1 MNEMLFRTLLKRYE
15 AVIEDSLYKIQSFNE
30 NNIIIPEH
38 IDITGEVDKLLLI
51 IAEAED
57 KIKKYLQDPEYHT
70 EEIFELSNVMCEGGC
85 GEYMTVRDEEAGWG
99 MCVSCK
105 FEAMD

>member
-1 MNEMLFRTLLKRYE
+1 MVKDGE
-15 AVIEDSLYKIQSFNE
+15 ADED
-30 NNIIIPEH
+30 
-38 IDITGEVDKLLLI
+38 
-51 IAEAED
+51 
-57 KIKKYLQDPEYHT
+57 
-70 EEIFELSNVMCEGGC
+70 IFELSNVMCEGGC